1 MRDEAE
7 KRIGHLYPK
16 VKITAQ
22 MASDRPDLEEYVGQ
36 ELTVIAWL
44 WARTIPSPNPAC
56 AGAQVP
62 LFRDFWLSTRP
73 NAKSWLHPVVDEDKK
88 GYRLIVCRGEPP
100 AKFDASTGTV
110 NRKGGICLLTGVPM
124 PFAHIRAEASAGRM
138 RERLVAMVVDAGRER
153 IYLSPAAQ
161 HEAAASLAEPTWRPG
176 GEMPKKHRNF
186 QPPVYGMNTF
196 GDLFTP
202 RQLAALGT
210 FAELIEAARRSV
222 LDDSGD
228 SAPQDYSDAVATDL
242 AFCLD
247 KNTLTNCTQATWQ
260 ANPDRLTQAYSRQ
273 ALAMTWNYAEANP
286 LSNAGGGF
294 ALTPISV
301 GEVLERLP
309 FPAPR
314 GHVEQRDATAAASI
328 VDSALACT
336 DPPYYDN
343 IAYAELS
350 DFFYGWMRRAIGR
363 VNPSLFSTLLT
374 PKSQE
379 LVAAPYR
386 HGGSKEAAKVFF
398 EKGLG
403 TAFSRMHRVHTH
415 DYPLAVYYAFKQS
428 ETEDSGDDGA
438 ESGTASTGWETMLE
452 GLIQAGFTIT
462 GTWPVRTEL
471 VANLKKNISALAS
484 SVVLTCRQRPDIAEL
499 TSRKEFLNALRR
511 ELPEALKNLQRGN
524 IAPVDLAQAAIGPG
538 MAVFTRYSK
547 VVESDGSAMTVRAAL
562 GIINQV
568 LDEVLAEQEGDFDP
582 DTRWA
587 LAWFDQYGTSDGPYG
602 VAETLS
608 KAKNTAIN
616 GLVEAGVVTAAKGK
630 VQLVARTEL
639 PDGWNP
645 TTDKRLTVWET
656 TQHLIRTLET
666 KGEAEAAALLNKLGG
681 IGEIARELAY
691 RLYSICERKKW
702 AEETLA
708 YNSLVIAW
716 PELSKLALAERTR
729 TVQTQHGMF

>member
-1 MRDEAE
+1 
-7 KRIGHLYPK
+7 
-16 VKITAQ
+16 
-22 MASDRPDLEEYVGQ
+22 
-36 ELTVIAWL
+36 
-44 WARTIPSPNPAC
+44 
-56 AGAQVP
+56 
-62 LFRDFWLSTRP
+62 
-73 NAKSWLHPVVDEDKK
+73 
-88 GYRLIVCRGEPP
+88 
-100 AKFDASTGTV
+100 
-110 NRKGGICLLTGVPM
+110 M

-138 RERLVAMVVDAGRER
+138 RERLVAMVVDTGRER
-153 IYLSPAAQ
+153 ISLSPTAD
-161 HEAAASLAEPTWRPG
+161 HEAIVTLAEPTWRPD

-196 GDLFTP
+196 ADLFTA

-210 FAELIEAARRSV
+210 LAELVEAARRRV
-222 LDDSGD
+222 YEDSGN
-228 SAPQDYSDAVATDL
+228 SALHDYADAVATYL

-260 ANPDRLTQAYSRQ
+260 ANPDRLTQAFSRQ

-309 FPAPR
+309 VPSPQ
-314 GHVEQRDATAAASI
+314 GYVEQRDATALTSI

-363 VNPSLFSTLLT
+363 VYPSLFSTVQT

-386 HGGSKEAAKVFF
+386 HGGSKAAAKAFF

-403 TAFSRMHRVHTH
+403 TTFSRMHTFQTH

-428 ETEDSGDDGA
+428 ETQDSDDHEA
-438 ESGTASTGWETMLE
+438 ESSTASTGWETMLE

-484 SVVLTCRQRPDIAEL
+484 SILLTCRRRPDAAAL
-499 TSRKEFLNALRR
+499 ATRKEFLNALRR
-511 ELPEALKNLQRGN
+511 ELPEPLKGLQHGN
-524 IAPVDLAQAAIGPG
+524 IAPVDLAQATIGPG
-538 MAVFTRYSK
+538 MAVFTRYAK
-547 VVESDGSAMTVRAAL
+547 VIESDGSPMTVRTAL

-568 LDEVLAEQEGDFDP
+568 LDEVLAEQEGEFDA

-587 LAWFDQYGTSDGPYG
+587 LAWFEQFG
-602 VAETLS
+602 VQEGAFGEAETLS

-616 GLVEAGVVTAAKGK
+616 GLVEAGVVKARAGK
-630 VQLVARTEL
+630 VQLLSRAEL
-639 PDGWNP
+639 PEDWNP

-666 KGEAEAAALLNKLGG
+666 KGEPAAAALLNKLGG
-681 IGEIARELAY
+681 IGETARDLAY

-702 AEETLA
+702 ADEALA

-716 PELSKLALAERTR
+716 PELSKLARAER
-729 TVQTQHGMF
+729 VSPSAAQGQLF